1 MRGTG
6 PLSSER
12 KSRCEVDTRMNERQ
26 SDPETMD
33 LTCFNQLILYGMESI
48 NSKNIPLVN
57 SRSDNCK
64 KFLFYIVIIDVSD
77 TTYCL
82 ENLMYEV
89 L

>member
-1 MRGTG
+1 
-6 PLSSER
+6 
-12 KSRCEVDTRMNERQ
+12 
-26 SDPETMD
+26 
-33 LTCFNQLILYGMESI
+33 MESI